1 MRSFYNSIKKGD
13 LVIVKY
19 LNLVSDSKFNIKE
32 VRGFCLQL
40 KKKAG
45 SPSITINAL
54 INKENVKITLLLNS
68 PIILSISR
76 V

>member
-1 MRSFYNSIKKGD
+1 MRFSFNSIKKGD
-13 LVIVKY
+13 QVIVKY
-19 LNLVSDSKFNIKE
+19 LNLVSESKFNVKE
-32 VRGFCLQL
+32 IRGYCLKL
-40 KKKAG
+40 KKKES

-54 INKENVKITLLLNS
+54 VNKENVKITLLLNS

>member
-32 VRGFCLQL
+32 IQGFCLQL
-40 KKKAG
+40 KKKAS

>member
-40 KKKAG
+40 KKKQA
-45 SPSITINAL
+45 A
-54 INKENVKITLLLNS
+54 
-68 PIILSISR
+68 R
-76 V
+76 VLRLML